1 MSLAEDSNLSS
12 EDSRLRT
19 HFANLREEDRRAAP
33 PFGRTAAAAA
43 FSHRRSSLRIAL
55 AAMPVLAIAVM
66 LAVRTHRSTDAVPRE
81 LAAWSSPTAFLLET
95 PGKQLLNQ
103 TPRFG
108 EPLIHALPAAQ
119 DGPK

>member
-1 MSLAEDSNLSS
+1 MSSP

-19 HFANLREEDRRAAP
+19 HFTNLREEDRSAAP
-33 PFGRTAAAAA
+33 PFGRTATAAAA
-43 FSHRRSSLRIAL
+43 SSHRGSSLRIAL
-55 AAMPVLAIAVM
+55 AAVPVLAIAVM
-66 LAVRTHRSTDAVPRE
+66 FALRTHRSTNAVPRE

-103 TPRFG
+103 TPRLG
-108 EPLIHALPAAQ
+108 EPLVHALPAVQ

>member
-1 MSLAEDSNLSS
+1 MSSP

-19 HFANLREEDRRAAP
+19 HFANLREEDRSAAP

-43 FSHRRSSLRIAL
+43 TFSRRRSSLRIAL

-66 LAVRTHRSTDAVPRE
+66 FALRTHRSPDAIPRE

-103 TPRFG
+103 TPRLG
-108 EPLIHALPAAQ
+108 EPLIHALPGTQ

>member
-1 MSLAEDSNLSS
+1 MSLPEDSDLK
-12 EDSRLRT
+12 T
-19 HFANLREEDRRAAP
+19 HFANLREEDRSAAP
-33 PFGRTAAAAA
+33 PFGRIAAAAIT
-43 FSHRRSSLRIAL
+43 FVPRRRYSMRIAL
-55 AAMPVLAIAVM
+55 AALPVLAIAVM

-103 TPRFG
+103 TPRLG
-108 EPLIHALPAAQ
+108 EPLIHTLPAAL

>member
-1 MSLAEDSNLSS
+1 MSSP

-19 HFANLREEDRRAAP
+19 HFANLREEDRSAAP
-33 PFGRTAAAAA
+33 PFGRTAAAGAA
-43 FSHRRSSLRIAL
+43 FSRRGSSLRIAL

-66 LAVRTHRSTDAVPRE
+66 LAVRAHRSPDAVPRE
-81 LAAWSSPTAFLLET
+81 LAAWSSPTAFLLES

-103 TPRFG
+103 TPRLG
-108 EPLIHALPAAQ
+108 EPLIHALPGTQ

>member
-1 MSLAEDSNLSS
+1 MNSP

-19 HFANLREEDRRAAP
+19 HFANLLEEDRSAAP
-33 PFGRTAAAAA
+33 PFARTAAAAA
-43 FSHRRSSLRIAL
+43 AFSRRSSSLRIAL
-55 AAMPVLAIAVM
+55 AAIPVLAIAVM
-66 LAVRTHRSTDAVPRE
+66 LAVRTHRSAGAVPRD

-103 TPRFG
+103 TPRLG
-108 EPLIHALPAAQ
+108 EPPIHALPATQ

>member
-1 MSLAEDSNLSS
+1 MNSP

-19 HFANLREEDRRAAP
+19 RFANLREEDQSTAP
-33 PFGRTAAAAA
+33 PFARTAAATPV
-43 FSHRRSSLRIAL
+43 FSRRASFLRIAL
-55 AAMPVLAIAVM
+55 AAIPVLAIALM
-66 LAVRTHRSTDAVPRE
+66 LAVRTHRSTNAVPRE

-103 TPRFG
+103 TPRLG
-108 EPLIHALPAAQ
+108 EPLLHALPAAQ